1 MRSILKIFKYQVGG
15 FEYVLVL
22 NSILIVFR
30 AACTKFVFITLRD
43 KYYWK
48 DNFYKHVLTNSCE
61 RAAYEWM

>member
-1 MRSILKIFKYQVGG
+1 MILLNCVRSILKIFKYQVGG

-43 KYYWK
+43 K
-48 DNFYKHVLTNSCE
+48 FY
-61 RAAYEWM
+61 